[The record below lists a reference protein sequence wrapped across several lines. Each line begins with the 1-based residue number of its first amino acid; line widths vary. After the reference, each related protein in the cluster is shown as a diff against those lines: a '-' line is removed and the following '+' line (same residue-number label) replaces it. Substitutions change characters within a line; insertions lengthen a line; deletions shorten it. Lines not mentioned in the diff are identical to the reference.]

1 MIHRFLH
8 SGRSRGVAA
17 RRFRSRVL
25 VAMLT
30 VALVPLGIFAV
41 VVAADLG
48 AVTRSTVDETN
59 RSILKDQ
66 VDAHQRQ
73 VADQA
78 QALRVQVDRVAA
90 TLRALR
96 DLALQGLQPAPA
108 DTPPASFVEYR
119 GLHYVSDG
127 ASTVLAG
134 RPLGSPA
141 FDPAVAARDAASSG
155 VLLGKMQDIAR
166 TDPGVIQ
173 DVWIADTVDTLVR
186 TVPGIPGVR
195 AALDRRG
202 GDGTA
207 LLGPDGAGP
216 FSAIGMAAAEPA
228 AWSGDPAR
236 PDASRT
242 ADATVNWTEPYPAAI
257 SDPAPAMG
265 VTAWMAAGMGGRY
278 HVGVDVSVAQL
289 TAGLL
294 DLHPAGEP
302 HAYSLLIGSGNRLL
316 AGGTPSS
323 DEFGQ
328 LGDSVRLPAD
338 PTFRTGLAAVEAT
351 GHPQALPVHVGGA
364 DKELFTAAIPGVEWV
379 LATVVPKNDLL
390 PEQAGLSRGIETGVR
405 QILVH
410 VLPVALLLCLV
421 AYCLASVLA
430 RRLVDPVRAL
440 TVAAERLGD
449 GHTDEPVPPQ
459 GEDEVGQLATSLE
472 RMRREINAS
481 RDAILAASRELE
493 RRVADR
499 TAQLRDRNE
508 ELVALN
514 TLAASLTRSL
524 DPIAILHDALD
535 TMRALLPVTAG
546 RGWLHQGGKLTASVA
561 WGASPGTLDPEMRA
575 AAARAAEEHR
585 LVVRPVAGGQV
596 VGLPLE
602 TGDGPL
608 GAMALATDRLELEAR
623 TRTLLRGVGDLVGL
637 ALRTARL
644 SAEGRELAVL
654 EERTRLAREIHDT
667 LAQQLTGI
675 VLQLEAAEVFLD
687 RDQARARQVVV
698 GARDQARS
706 ALAEARRSVWDLR
719 PAPLEQ
725 TGLAAAVSHEAR
737 QWQARTGIA
746 ARVRTHGLPSPLSL
760 DPQTEVALFRILQE
774 ALANAARHSHA
785 GRVDIRIELRG
796 GVLRLGIRDDGDGF
810 DAQALPPGCFGLVG
824 MAERARLAGA
834 TLEVDSTPG
843 AGTRVSVRL
852 PLADLP
858 VPASA

>member
-1 MIHRFLH
+1 MIDRIRR
-8 SGRSRGVAA
+8 SSRGRGVTP

-25 VAMLT
+25 LAMLT

-78 QALRVQVDRVAA
+78 QALRVQVERVAA
-90 TLRALR
+90 TLRTLR
-96 DLALQGLQPAPA
+96 DLALQGLQPAAADAQPA
-108 DTPPASFVEYR
+108 TFVEYR
-119 GLHYVSDG
+119 GLHYISDG

-134 RPLGSPA
+134 RPLGAPA
-141 FDPAVAARDAASSG
+141 FDPAVAGRDAESTG
-155 VLLGKMQDIAR
+155 MLLGKMQDLAR

-173 DVWIADTVDTLVR
+173 DVWIADTVDTVVR

-195 AALDRRG
+195 AALDRRS
-202 GDGTA
+202 GTGPV
-207 LLGPDGAGP
+207 LLGADGATP
-216 FSAIGMAAAEPA
+216 FSAIGIAAAEPA
-228 AWSGDPAR
+228 AWAGDPAR
-236 PDASRT
+236 PDASRP
-242 ADATVNWTEPYPAAI
+242 ADASVNWTEPYDAAT
-257 SDPAPAMG
+257 SDPPPAIG

-278 HVGVDVSVAQL
+278 HVGVDVSVGQL
-289 TAGLL
+289 TSGLL

-302 HAYSLLIGSGNRLL
+302 HAYPLLMSSGSRLL
-316 AGGTPSS
+316 AGGNPAG
-323 DEFGQ
+323 DEFGR
-328 LGDSVRLPAD
+328 LGEPLRLPPD
-338 PTFRTGLAAVEAT
+338 PTFRAGLGAVEAT

-410 VLPVALLLCLV
+410 VLPVALLLCVV

-459 GEDEVGQLATSLE
+459 GEEEVGQLATSLE

-481 RDAILAASRELE
+481 RDAILAAARELE
-493 RRVADR
+493 GRVAER
-499 TAQLRDRNE
+499 TTQLRDRNE

-514 TLAASLTRSL
+514 ALAASLTRSL
-524 DPIAILHDALD
+524 DPVAILRDALD
-535 TMRALLPVTAG
+535 TMRALVPLTAG
-546 RGWLHQGGKLTASVA
+546 RGWLQQGGKLTAPVV
-561 WGASPGTLDPEMRA
+561 WGASPGTLDPDLRSV
-575 AAARAAEEHR
+575 AARAAEEHR
-585 LVVRPVAGGQV
+585 LVVRPVAAGQL

-608 GAMALATDRLELEAR
+608 GAIALATNGAELEPR

-687 RDQARARQVVV
+687 RDQSRARQVVV

-737 QWQARTGIA
+737 QWQARTGIS

-760 DPQTEVALFRILQE
+760 DPETEVALFRIVQE

-785 GRVDIRIELRG
+785 GRVDIRIDLRS
-796 GVLRLGIRDDGDGF
+796 GVLRLSVRDDGDGF
-810 DAQALPPGCFGLVG
+810 AAGELPPGCFGLVG

-834 TLEVDSTPG
+834 TLEVESAPG
-843 AGTRVSVRL
+843 SGTRVTVRL
-852 PLADLP
+852 PLADVP